1 MLFSFMREVG
11 VLSLLGLSRCSPET
25 SHLKPEIYQ
34 SMPDTWHL
42 TPSDKPLERTPAC
55 HYDVTQPSEWRWLR
69 MRPLILVLS
78 ILLLAAAATAAD
90 REAAKASYRQG
101 NEFFDQDR
109 FADASAAYG
118 RAIEQDPQFLEA
130 YYNRALADEM
140 VDRQKAIADWHQF
153 SDLAASA
160 PDFKYQIGQAN
171 ARIQILGMLPVH
183 PDALQPSHY
192 VPSASDYY
200 LEIAETSES
209 ERWNS
214 FPIKVS
220 IGNVP
225 EANWAQGAREAF
237 SIWKEMLPLEL
248 TAEPDEADIR
258 FNWEADQTMER
269 GAVGE
274 EMDWVQFRRVG
285 GELTGRKVA
294 FISVD
299 LSRRW
304 SKDEMRAIV
313 LHEMGHALGIRGHSS
328 SKGDI
333 MYFQVQ
339 EKNRQVRVPGLYY
352 PFVWKTLVSKPSQR
366 DLNTLIR
373 LYNTPGVVQR
383 ER

>member
-1 MLFSFMREVG
+1 MRAV
-11 VLSLLGLSRCSPET
+11 
-25 SHLKPEIYQ
+25 
-34 SMPDTWHL
+34 
-42 TPSDKPLERTPAC
+42 
-55 HYDVTQPSEWRWLR
+55 
-69 MRPLILVLS
+69 ILVLA
-78 ILLLAAAATAAD
+78 ILLLAAPALAAD

-109 FADASAAYG
+109 FADAAAAYG
-118 RAIEQDPQFLEA
+118 RAIEQDPQFMEA
-130 YYNRALADEM
+130 YYNCALADEM
-140 VDRQKAIADWHQF
+140 VDRQKASADWRRF
-153 SDLAASA
+153 AELAASS
-160 PDFKYQIGQAN
+160 PDFKYQVGQAN
-171 ARIQILGMLPVH
+171 ARIQILGMLPVY
-183 PDALQPSHY
+183 PDALQPLRY

-200 LEIAETSES
+200 GEIAESSES

-225 EANWAQGAREAF
+225 NANWAQGAREAF

-248 TAEPDEADIR
+248 TAEPEEADIR
-258 FNWEADQTMER
+258 FNWEADQTMEG

-285 GELTGRKVA
+285 NELTGRKVA

-299 LSRRW
+299 LSHRW
-304 SKDEMRAIV
+304 TKDEMRAIV
-313 LHEMGHALGIRGHSS
+313 LHELGHALGIKGHSL

-333 MYFQVQ
+333 MYWQVQ
-339 EKNRQVRVPGLYY
+339 EKNRQVRVPGIAY
-352 PFVWKTLVSKPSQR
+352 PFAWKTLVSKPSQR

-373 LYNTPGVVQR
+373 LYNTPGIVAR

>member
-1 MLFSFMREVG
+1 MRSV
-11 VLSLLGLSRCSPET
+11 
-25 SHLKPEIYQ
+25 
-34 SMPDTWHL
+34 
-42 TPSDKPLERTPAC
+42 
-55 HYDVTQPSEWRWLR
+55 
-69 MRPLILVLS
+69 ILVLS
-78 ILLLAAAATAAD
+78 ILLWAAPAPAVD

-118 RAIEQDPQFLEA
+118 RALEQDPQFMEA

-153 SDLAASA
+153 ADLAASA
-160 PDFKYQIGQAN
+160 PDFKYQVAQAN
-171 ARIQILGMLPVH
+171 ARIQILGMLPVY
-183 PDALQPSHY
+183 PDALQPSRY

-209 ERWNS
+209 EKWNS

-237 SIWKEMLPLEL
+237 SIWKEMLPMEL
-248 TAEPDEADIR
+248 TPEPEDADIR
-258 FNWEADQTMER
+258 FNWEANETMER

-274 EMDWVQFRRVG
+274 ELDWVQFRRVG

-304 SKDEMRAIV
+304 STDEMRAIV
-313 LHEMGHALGIRGHSS
+313 LHELGHALGIKGHSL

-333 MYFQVQ
+333 MYFEVQ
-339 EKNRQVRVPGLYY
+339 EKSRHLRVPGMAY
-352 PFVWKTLVSKPSQR
+352 PFAWKTLVSKPSQR

-373 LYNTPGVVQR
+373 LYNTPGIVQR